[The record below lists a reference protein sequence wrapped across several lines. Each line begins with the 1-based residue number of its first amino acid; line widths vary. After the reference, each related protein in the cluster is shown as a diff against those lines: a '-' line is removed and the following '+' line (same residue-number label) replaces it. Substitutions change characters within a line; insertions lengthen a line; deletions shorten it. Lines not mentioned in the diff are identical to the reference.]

1 MMNAGRILVMLSF
14 LVASGAAAQE
24 GPEPDPYARGLH
36 KDAVPLEPD
45 PEEAAGASDSV
56 EDPFSVYSKGQIQEI
71 YIDEDYRLY
80 DLRPY
85 QGLVPGHPER
95 GEPEDGVVPSGT
107 GDVVVIRRIG
117 LEQKELFSRVFA
129 AVDVAITP
137 WVYDNYA
144 TADANPGTPYRI
156 ILEIVGGKI
165 PKRNDRRPLD
175 ARAFNSPILDIQG
188 VLFEGGA
195 RVIITLKRKARYL
208 PAQSGQT
215 LYVDIER

>member
-1 MMNAGRILVMLSF
+1 MMKHPGRILVMLSF

-24 GPEPDPYARGLH
+24 GPGVASPG
-36 KDAVPLEPD
+36 EPD
-45 PEEAAGASDSV
+45 PEATGASDTID
-56 EDPFSVYSKGQIQEI
+56 DPYSVYSKGQIEET

-107 GDVVVIRRIG
+107 GDDIVIQRIG

-129 AVDVAITP
+129 AVDVAVTP

-156 ILEIVGGKI
+156 VLEVAGGKI
-165 PKRNDRRPLD
+165 PKRNDRRRLD
-175 ARAFNSPILDIQG
+175 ARAFNSPILEIQG
-188 VLFEGGA
+188 VPFKGGA

-208 PAQSGQT
+208 PAQSGRT